1 MITIG
6 IPVYKARDT
15 LPYCL
20 DALVA
25 QTRKMFL
32 VTLCQDCDGEDYS
45 DIIETYRARGL
56 HIRLI
61 STPENSGPGVAR
73 QTIIDNETQSDYIM
87 FCDSDDIL
95 QPRAVEQLYREAK
108 VNNADIVRGSFI
120 HEENFGPGHHLP
132 VGAIPVTWCFTGET
146 MVLTEDGY
154 REIRELKIGDRVY
167 SHDGTLQSIENIMT
181 HKADNLVQTKISGAL
196 PVKVTDNHK
205 FFIVNEKNEI
215 VKKPIKEIEKKDRL
229 QLFKLPERTKSISPK
244 LAYVIGRY
252 VGDGWKTKKKDG
264 NGKIYYSF
272 FLCCAKEE
280 KDELEEHLREAGI
293 QYGYHNQPH
302 VQEFT
307 LYKKNVELIH
317 YLEDCGEGASTKH
330 FPKDFLTWDN
340 DTLQALFQ
348 GYFDADGCTI
358 FRDGQ
363 LYQNKTM
370 TVSKRLAYESSLVL
384 RTLGYNPTYSF
395 HAYEGKTQK
404 ILGKVCRRKNEYQ
417 VCWFD
422 NEHQAKWVKQ
432 EQNFCT
438 TYSLSYEKIED
449 DLVYNIT
456 VANNHSYVAG
466 DFIVSN
472 CHSVVY
478 RLDYLR
484 KNNIRFLPEL
494 RLNEDS
500 YFNLVACNCTDK
512 MYKLDEYFYI
522 WRSNPNSLTR
532 QDKGTFFQRSNGQYI
547 YGQVKGLKKI
557 YEIRGDI
564 PAPVLC
570 QTLINIY
577 NAMMEQV
584 YRKVDDYSYLDELLS
599 LKQNSFIQDF
609 LKDGNNWPYFVNN
622 VKAACIYDND
632 VVYFYKLRFVDFITN
647 YVMEDKK

>member
-61 STPENSGPGVAR
+61 STSENSGPGVAR

-108 VNNADIVRGSFI
+108 RNNADVVCGSFI
-120 HEENFGPGHHLP
+120 HEENFGPRHSLP
-132 VGAIPVTWCFTGET
+132 VDRIPCTW
-146 MVLTEDGY
+146 LHA
-154 REIRELKIGDRVY
+154 KI
-167 SHDGTLQSIENIMT
+167 
-181 HKADNLVQTKISGAL
+181 
-196 PVKVTDNHK
+196 
-205 FFIVNEKNEI
+205 
-215 VKKPIKEIEKKDRL
+215 
-229 QLFKLPERTKSISPK
+229 
-244 LAYVIGRY
+244 
-252 VGDGWKTKKKDG
+252 
-264 NGKIYYSF
+264 
-272 FLCCAKEE
+272 
-280 KDELEEHLREAGI
+280 
-293 QYGYHNQPH
+293 
-302 VQEFT
+302 
-307 LYKKNVELIH
+307 
-317 YLEDCGEGASTKH
+317 
-330 FPKDFLTWDN
+330 
-340 DTLQALFQ
+340 
-348 GYFDADGCTI
+348 
-358 FRDGQ
+358 
-363 LYQNKTM
+363 
-370 TVSKRLAYESSLVL
+370 
-384 RTLGYNPTYSF
+384 
-395 HAYEGKTQK
+395 
-404 ILGKVCRRKNEYQ
+404 
-417 VCWFD
+417 
-422 NEHQAKWVKQ
+422 
-432 EQNFCT
+432 
-438 TYSLSYEKIED
+438 
-449 DLVYNIT
+449 
-456 VANNHSYVAG
+456 
-466 DFIVSN
+466 
-472 CHSVVY
+472 Y

-484 KNNIRFLPEL
+484 KNNICFLPEL